1 MALLTDP
8 LLHQQGQVARAGA
21 DVQYIMRLGTAG
33 GFFSREVLA
42 EQRSKGLVAADAA
55 CAGRRR
61 REVFD
66 CCVLPAV
73 VQSEAQQR
81 VVEVVEPGDRGEHLL
96 NGLFLGLPRPIGNSP
111 GWGPRH
117 RPLLRLKH
125 SDHVAPAPTLC
136 QVYRPPPSP
145 SLGVS
150 RLMAP

>member
-1 MALLTDP
+1 MALLTEP

-21 DVQYIMRLGTAG
+21 DVQYITRLGTAG

-42 EQRSKGLVAADAA
+42 ERRSKGLVAADAA

-96 NGLFLGLPRPIGNSP
+96 NGLFLGLPRPIGNRSEE
-111 GWGPRH
+111 H
-117 RPLLRLKH
+117 TSEL
-125 SDHVAPAPTLC
+125 
-136 QVYRPPPSP
+136 Q
-145 SLGVS
+145 S
-150 RLMAP
+150 RLHLVCRLLLEKKNRTRSRGSSPPRSPKPIRW